1 MRFVR
6 ITIIKTGKPEK
17 DNLNQELQYLG
28 ESLGLFSERDK
39 DKSCFRIFIV
49 LVKALKTGRRL
60 SSDEIADQTNLSRG
74 TVIHHLNR
82 LMESGIVVSQKSYYM
97 LAVDCIEE
105 LVDMAKNN
113 IIKTFDNLKLTA
125 KNIDKK
131 LELK

>member
-6 ITIIKTGKPEK
+6 ITIISAEKPER
-17 DNLNQELQYLG
+17 DNLNKELQYLG

-49 LVKALKTGRRL
+49 LVKALKTQTKL
-60 SSDEIADQTNLSRG
+60 TSDEIAEQTNLSRG
-74 TVIHHLNR
+74 TVIHHLTR
-82 LMESGIVVSQKSYYM
+82 LMDAGIVVSQKNYYM
-97 LAVDCIEE
+97 LAVDNIEE
-105 LVDMAKNN
+105 LVELAKKN
-113 IIKTFDNLKLTA
+113 ILKTLENLKNIA